1 MFTSSFLAGL
11 CACLASS
18 PVDVVRTR
26 MMNQRRLRDELW
38 AERKR
43 RKQRHAMRRHVQIQT
58 AAGDLL
64 NTDRAKAQSAA
75 RLKKI
80 YT

>member
-1 MFTSSFLAGL
+1 
-11 CACLASS
+11 
-18 PVDVVRTR
+18 

-43 RKQRHAMRRHVQIQT
+43 RKQKHAMRRQVQIQT

-64 NTDRAKAQSAA
+64 STERARGAKQNAGS
-75 RLKKI
+75 KKI